1 MSQVWD
7 ERAQL
12 YRDSEAHREGEDLDL
27 IVEWGLTAPGR
38 RALDV
43 ATGGGHV
50 ARRLREAGF
59 EVTSSDPAP
68 AMEPDVV
75 CRAEELPF
83 DDGSFDLVTCRVAA
97 HHFEDVRRAVAEMAR
112 VSADAVIVADNLSLG
127 ETVEEAERLRD
138 STHVRCYSEDE
149 WREFLE
155 AAGLVVDEVRVL
167 DKPIEVEPWLA
178 RAGCSGDAAARVR
191 ALLEDRIDDGTLV
204 LSRLVIRGR
213 KG

>member
-1 MSQVWD
+1 VSQLWD

-12 YRDSEAHREGEDLDL
+12 YRESEAHREGEDLDL
-27 IVEWGLTAPGR
+27 IVAWACAAPGR

-83 DDGSFDLVTCRVAA
+83 ADGSFDVVACRVAA
-97 HHFEDVRRAVAEMAR
+97 HHFDDVAKAVAEMAR
-112 VSADAVIVADNLSLG
+112 VSSETVIVADNLYLG
-127 ETVEEAERLRD
+127 
-138 STHVRCYSEDE
+138 EDE
-149 WREFLE
+149 WRALFEQ
-155 AAGLVVDEVRVL
+155 AGLTVDEVGVL
-167 DKPIEVEPWLA
+167 DKPIALEPWLE
-178 RAGCSGDAAARVR
+178 RAGCRGETATRVR
-191 ALLEDRIDDGTLV
+191 ALLVDRIDGDTLV
-204 LSRLVIRGR
+204 LSRLVMRGR
-213 KG
+213 KR

>member
-27 IVEWGLTAPGR
+27 IVEWGLSAPGR

-50 ARRLREAGF
+50 SRRLREAGF

-68 AMEPDVV
+68 GMEPDVV

-83 DDGSFDLVTCRVAA
+83 GDASFDLVACRVAA
-97 HHFEDVRRAVAEMAR
+97 HHFEDVRQAVSEMAR
-112 VSADAVIVADNLSLG
+112 VSSDAVIVADNLYLG
-127 ETVEEAERLRD
+127 ESVEEAERLRD
-138 STHVRCYSEDE
+138 ATHVRCYSEDE
-149 WREFLE
+149 WRGFLE
-155 AAGLVVDEVRVL
+155 GAGLAIVDARAL
-167 DKPIEVEPWLA
+167 DKRIELEPWLE
-178 RAGCSGDAAARVR
+178 RAGCRGEAASRVR
-191 ALLEDRIDDGTLV
+191 TLLDERIDGDTLV
-204 LSRLVIRGR
+204 LRRLVIRGR
-213 KG
+213 KR

>member
-12 YRDSEAHREGEDLDL
+12 YRESEAHREGEDLDL
-27 IVEWGLTAPGR
+27 IVAWAGTVPGR

-83 DDGSFDLVTCRVAA
+83 TDRSFDVVTCRVAA
-97 HHFEDVRRAVAEMAR
+97 HFEDVEKAVAEMAR
-112 VSADAVIVADNLSLG
+112 VSSEAVIVADNLYLG
-127 ETVEEAERLRD
+127 ESVEEAERLRD
-138 STHVRCYSEDE
+138 STHVRCFSEDE
-149 WREFLE
+149 WRALFER
-155 AAGLVVDEVRVL
+155 AGLAVQEVRVL
-167 DKPIEVEPWLA
+167 DKPIALAAWLE
-178 RAGCSGDAAARVR
+178 RAGCRGEEAARVG
-191 ALLEDRIDDGTLV
+191 ALLADRIDGDTLV
-204 LSRLVIRGR
+204 LSRLVMRGR
-213 KG
+213 KR

>member
-27 IVEWGLTAPGR
+27 IVEWGLTSPGR

-68 AMEPDVV
+68 AMQPDVV

-97 HHFEDVRRAVAEMAR
+97 HHFEDVRRAVTEMAR
-112 VSADAVIVADNLSLG
+112 VSADGVIVADNLYLG
-127 ETVEEAERLRD
+127 ERAEEAERLRD

-155 AAGLVVDEVRVL
+155 AAGLVVGHVRVL

-178 RAGCSGDAAARVR
+178 RAGCSGEAAARVR

>member
-27 IVEWGLTAPGR
+27 IVEWGLAAPGR

-50 ARRLREAGF
+50 ARRLRDAGF

-97 HHFEDVRRAVAEMAR
+97 HHFEDVRLAVAEMAR
-112 VSADAVIVADNLSLG
+112 VSADAVIVADNLYLG
-127 ETVEEAERLRD
+127 ESVEEAERLRD
-138 STHVRCYSEDE
+138 STHVRCYSVDE
-149 WREFLE
+149 WRGLLE
-155 AAGLVVDEVRVL
+155 AAGLVVGDARVL
-167 DKPIEVEPWLA
+167 DKAIKLEPWLE
-178 RAGCSGDAAARVR
+178 RAGCSGEAAARVR
-191 ALLEDRIDDGTLV
+191 ALLADRIDGDTLV

-213 KG
+213 KR

>member
-27 IVEWGLTAPGR
+27 MVEWGLTAPGR

-75 CRAEELPF
+75 CRAERLPF
-83 DDGSFDLVTCRVAA
+83 EDGSFDLVACRVAA
-97 HHFEDVRRAVAEMAR
+97 HHFEDVRKAVTEMAR
-112 VSADAVIVADNLSLG
+112 VSSDAVILADNLYLG
-127 ETVEEAERLRD
+127 ESVEEAERLRD
-138 STHVRCYSEDE
+138 ATHVRCYSEEE
-149 WREFLE
+149 WRGLFED
-155 AAGLVVDEVRVL
+155 AGLAVVEARVL
-167 DKPIEVEPWLA
+167 DKQIKLEPWLE
-178 RAGCSGDAAARVR
+178 RAGCTGEEAGRVR
-191 ALLEDRIDDGTLV
+191 ALLADRIEGDTLV

-213 KG
+213 KR

>member
-1 MSQVWD
+1 MSQIWD

-12 YRDSEAHREGEDLDL
+12 YRESEAHREGEDLDL
-27 IVEWGLTAPGR
+27 IVAWAGLGPGR

-83 DDGSFDLVTCRVAA
+83 ADGSFEVVTCRVAA
-97 HHFEDVRRAVAEMAR
+97 HHFDDVEKAVAEMAR
-112 VSADAVIVADNLSLG
+112 VSSEAVIVADNLYLG
-127 ETVEEAERLRD
+127 ESVEEAEHLRD
-138 STHVRCYSEDE
+138 STHVRCYSEDD
-149 WREFLE
+149 WRALFER
-155 AAGLVVDEVRVL
+155 AGLFVEEARVL
-167 DKPIEVEPWLA
+167 DKSIIVEPWLE
-178 RAGCSGDAAARVR
+178 RAGCRGATAARVR
-191 ALLEDRIDDGTLV
+191 ALLADRIDGDTLL

-213 KG
+213 KR